1 MIEPTYPFSQ
11 ATTKGEVRAN
21 VQKHDPTM
29 YTRIKCNKCNIL
41 YARYIVKCSSK
52 LLNFYLNVSNKN
64 SILLFDTESCVSAQI
79 ILINSDYNS
88 PLNYL

>member
-1 MIEPTYPFSQ
+1 MNEPTYPFSQ

-29 YTRIKCNKCNIL
+29 YTRIKCNKFIL
-41 YARYIVKCSSK
+41 YAGYIVKCSSK

-79 ILINSDYNS
+79 TIH
-88 PLNYL
+88 